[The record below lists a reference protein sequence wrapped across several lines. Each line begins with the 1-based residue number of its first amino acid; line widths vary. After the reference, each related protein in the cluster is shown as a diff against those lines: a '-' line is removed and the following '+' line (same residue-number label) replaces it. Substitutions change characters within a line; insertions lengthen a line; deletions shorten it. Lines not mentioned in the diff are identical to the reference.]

1 MPATTQRALT
11 LLLAATS
18 PALLFTAFHTVLLSL
33 RSLYPGRLPASSP
46 TALTTPLR
54 LALSHHINH
63 ITLAY
68 THHLSLVPF
77 VDPTS
82 ALRTLQSL
90 LNDLGWY
97 YIHTS
102 NFPGARDVGRAALR
116 LSGHPNQTQ
125 PPAPEDELS
134 RQVFN
139 LNLDTLLLNAWAW
152 AWMSPGEHSAEF
164 LDGYLTH
171 AWDGFAEEFAFD
183 EDFMRG
189 VYTAMGFWE
198 QGVEMLGGEG
208 PRGRG
213 EAVGRIQGTY
223 GEGRRMRAF
232 WVVEEGYNWE
242 RPVIVKKKR
251 KRRGEAGGQGW
262 GKRVEGGRGEVVGED
277 EDGEEGNNDGRVG
290 EGENENEDEAGGQ
303 EGSGDNRVWASQ
315 DERQNAALDEE
326 FWLLVG
332 EEENGNARDSDSEE
346 SIEE

>member
-11 LLLAATS
+11 LLLASTS
-18 PALLFTAFHTVLLSL
+18 PTLLFSAFHTTLHHL
-33 RSLYPGRLPASSP
+33 RSLFPGRLPASSP
-46 TALTTPLR
+46 TTLTTPLR
-54 LALSHHINH
+54 VTLSHHINH

-68 THHLSLVPF
+68 THHLSLIPF

-97 YIHTS
+97 HIHTS

-116 LSGHPNQTQ
+116 LSNHPNHTCTS
-125 PPAPEDELS
+125 PHDELS
-134 RQVFN
+134 RQTFN
-139 LNLDTLLLNAWAW
+139 LSLDTLLLNAWAW
-152 AWMSPGEHSAEF
+152 AWMSPAEHSAEF

-171 AWDGFAEEFAFD
+171 AWDGFAEELAYD

-208 PRGRG
+208 PGGR
-213 EAVGRIQGTY
+213 EDVVGWIQGGY

-232 WVVEEGYNWE
+232 WVVEEGYDWE
-242 RPVIVKKKR
+242 RPVIVKRKR
-251 KRRGEAGGQGW
+251 KRRGEGGGQGP
-262 GKRVEGGRGEVVGED
+262 GKRVEGGRGEVM
-277 EDGEEGNNDGRVG
+277 
-290 EGENENEDEAGGQ
+290 GENENEDDDEAGGQ

-332 EEENGNARDSDSEE
+332 EEENWNAKESDSEE
-346 SIEE
+346 SVEE